1 VPRLRRSGFFLPV
14 SPALTGW
21 ANLCRAYGASDCRCY
36 LYPAL
41 TGWAN
46 LCRAYGA
53 SDCRCYLYPALA
65 GWANL
70 CRAYG
75 ASDCRCYLY
84 PALTGWANLCRAYGA
99 SDCRCYLSQP
109 LRAGL
114 TYVAPTAL
122 FGSEN
127 SSQLEPPKRPGKL
140 ILVLTRRLLSW

>member
-1 VPRLRRSGFFLPV
+1 MGRESGFPDMRGQGILCRALRRSGFFLPV

-21 ANLCRAYGASDCRCY
+21 AKLCRAYGASDCRCY

-53 SDCRCYLYPALA
+53 SDCRFYPHPALA

-75 ASDCRCYLY
+75 AFWKREFES
-84 PALTGWANLCRAYGA
+84 ARASEA
-99 SDCRCYLSQP
+99 AWQTDF
-109 LRAGL
+109 GL
-114 TYVAPTAL
+114 DKAVT
-122 FGSEN
+122 
-127 SSQLEPPKRPGKL
+127 
-140 ILVLTRRLLSW
+140 ILVGFVL